1 MVDGYWILCKPVI
14 LYRTVAYTMN
24 ASQISFAGTKKVP
37 SFSLAS
43 AEKKKKKKPP
53 VQHSIHT
60 GIISSPRTRCQPIL
74 YRSHATEDLQ
84 SERVGVTHLDLV
96 PGTRYAQKCIGVSLA
111 LLLGGLCIQDN
122 AVAGTDAAATFE
134 NTCAGCHA
142 GGGNIVKRDATLAL
156 SDLQKYGLD
165 GPDALYSI
173 IYNGNGSMPGYG
185 AECAPKGKCTFGK
198 RLSDS
203 EISEL
208 ATYVLDKAKSG
219 W

>member
-1 MVDGYWILCKPVI
+1 MMG
-14 LYRTVAYTMN
+14 
-24 ASQISFAGTKKVP
+24 
-37 SFSLAS
+37 
-43 AEKKKKKKPP
+43 
-53 VQHSIHT
+53 
-60 GIISSPRTRCQPIL
+60 RC
-74 YRSHATEDLQ
+74 HATEDLQ

-111 LLLGGLCIQDN
+111 LLLGGLCIPEY
-122 AVAGTDAAATFE
+122 AVAGTDPAATFE

-142 GGGNIVKRDATLAL
+142 GGGNIVKRDATLSL

-208 ATYVLDKAKSG
+208 ATYILDKAKSG